1 MNTVDVTTGN
11 LERFKMTKQDYLRS
25 TWTEGQAA
33 AEGRAAGAGA
43 RAIPMVEAQLDSRDL
58 FAAGRLITIAH
69 GDQTYQLRLTAQN
82 KLILTK

>member
-1 MNTVDVTTGN
+1 
-11 LERFKMTKQDYLRS
+11 MTKQEYLRTAWS
-25 TWTEGQAA
+25 GDQTV
-33 AEGRAAGAGA
+33 AEGWAGRPSATA
-43 RAIPMVEAQLDSRDL
+43 RAIPMVDAQLDSRDL

>member
-1 MNTVDVTTGN
+1 
-11 LERFKMTKQDYLRS
+11 MTKQDYL
-25 TWTEGQAA
+25 QAAWSGDLSA
-33 AEGRAAGAGA
+33 AEGFAGRSSSGA

>member
-1 MNTVDVTTGN
+1 
-11 LERFKMTKQDYLRS
+11 MTKQDYLR
-25 TWTEGQAA
+25 AA
-33 AEGRAAGAGA
+33 WSEAQPGGEGRAAAGRPLAA
-43 RAIPMVEAQLDSRDL
+43 RAIPMVDAQLDSRDL

>member
-1 MNTVDVTTGN
+1 
-11 LERFKMTKQDYLRS
+11 MTKQDYLQATWSADRS
-25 TWTEGQAA
+25 S
-33 AEGRAAGAGA
+33 AEGWAGGAISSA
-43 RAIPMVEAQLDSRDL
+43 RAIPMVDAQLDSRDL